1 MTLGQ
6 VDYKIELKMYVLKSS
21 ESFCLQSAKWNI
33 ETMHARNLLLDTDWT
48 MACNE
53 LRNMTNKVTW

>member
-33 ETMHARNLLLDTDWT
+33 ETMHARNLLLDTD
-48 MACNE
+48 
-53 LRNMTNKVTW
+53 